1 MTRPILTLLLTVTT
15 VPLHVLTDLV
25 FLGSLSELAHSVKGN
40 LSAMTQ
46 SELLLTSFY
55 YDGKAPD
62 AFFIVGTSGNPGDES
77 GTIIPFPDNGKAYTF
92 HDQEAPRVTEAF
104 ENEDLLLKLPPNM
117 KVRDVSWFSMYCR
130 KYKHNFGEVRM
141 SKDLDLSGLEEDS
154 GDTVR
159 DDKETSHIDYEKSL
173 LSSFSNPYSL
183 NHPYSVHFPNSL
195 PFLPP
200 PLSNSLYHPNSPI
213 FPFPHLP
220 PHPYSLSL
228 PLHHPGPFF

>member
-141 SKDLDLSGLEEDS
+141 SKDLDLSGLEEDIE
-154 GDTVR
+154 DNF
-159 DDKETSHIDYEKSL
+159 IDSQRTNNIDNGKL
-173 LSSFSNPYSL
+173 PLPSFTLPYTLTNPYTFFFL
-183 NHPYSVHFPNSL
+183 KTNLRPN
-195 PFLPP
+195 
-200 PLSNSLYHPNSPI
+200 
-213 FPFPHLP
+213 
-220 PHPYSLSL
+220 
-228 PLHHPGPFF
+228 